1 MARELEVSVVS
12 PVFGCADCLPE
23 LVHRIFK
30 AFDSYEGL
38 EVILVCD
45 RSPDESWKVIR
56 ELANNDDRIMG
67 LLLAKNVGQQHAVT
81 AGLDHA
87 TGRTTVVLDCDLQDS
102 PEDAFG
108 LVQVIEGGGHIAIA
122 ESVFR
127 GDGSLFRTT
136 ARKVYF
142 RILDFL
148 DVPSSVGRNRTHS
161 FFALST
167 TARLAVC
174 SYRERVRQLSIIL
187 RDVGFEPIYVPVEH
201 GARRN
206 GKSSYSTLDRLNLA
220 LEGLLLYGSRVLKYL
235 VVLSFAL
242 FLATVSIAAIFLTR
256 QLLGWSSLPGWFST
270 IQLLLFLASLQLFG
284 LGITG
289 LYLHSILVELRRRPG
304 YVIAET
310 TRIPPT

>member
-1 MARELEVSVVS
+1 MSL
-12 PVFGCADCLPE
+12 
-23 LVHRIFK
+23 
-30 AFDSYEGL
+30 
-38 EVILVCD
+38 
-45 RSPDESWKVIR
+45 
-56 ELANNDDRIMG
+56 
-67 LLLAKNVGQQHAVT
+67 QVT
-81 AGLDHA
+81 
-87 TGRTTVVLDCDLQDS
+87 RCFVK
-102 PEDAFG
+102 
-108 LVQVIEGGGHIAIA
+108 III
-122 ESVFR
+122 
-127 GDGSLFRTT
+127 
-136 ARKVYF
+136 
-142 RILDFL
+142 
-148 DVPSSVGRNRTHS
+148 
-161 FFALST
+161 
-167 TARLAVC
+167 
-174 SYRERVRQLSIIL
+174 RQLSIIL

-201 GARRN
+201 RARKN

-284 LGITG
+284 MGITG